1 MVGGTVVETII
12 VPAQIENDVD
22 ELRFGMELEARVWVN
37 VRDRGDECAV
47 FVADSPAA
55 RSISE
60 GDTLWWQ
67 GGEVFWTPKS
77 RAFADKPLRRIGCSG
92 VARPTDAAR
101 AATTREG

>member
-12 VPAQIENDVD
+12 VPVQVETDVD
-22 ELRFGMELEARVWVN
+22 CVRFGLEREARVWVN

-47 FVADSPAA
+47 FVADSPEA

-67 GGEVFWTPKS
+67 GGKVFWTPKS

-92 VARPTDAAR
+92 VARPVAAR
-101 AATTREG
+101 GGG